1 MKTNRS
7 TSLIKSFKGQNI
19 RIDPNTNFICLTD
32 MGKAVGKFVG
42 SWMQNQSTKE
52 YLEVFASA
60 TRTPLAELLYV
71 NNGSTSWAHPKIALR
86 FAQWCSPEFAV
97 QVDFWVDELLTTG
110 KVEIDNDK
118 SASEQPQ
125 PTPQRQL
132 APQRD
137 IIDYINAAQSIGLT
151 HDPIIKSL
159 LSQRMAEE
167 LGGKKQAETELVVL
181 TVRAGQLGFSQK
193 DIGTGSALGK
203 FVLKQGLEPTGKSQ
217 HGKYSVNVYDLTEEL
232 DAAICCYFS

>member
-1 MKTNRS
+1 M
-7 TSLIKSFKGQNI
+7 
-19 RIDPNTNFICLTD
+19 
-32 MGKAVGKFVG
+32 
-42 SWMQNQSTKE
+42 
-52 YLEVFASA
+52 
-60 TRTPLAELLYV
+60 
-71 NNGSTSWAHPKIALR
+71 
-86 FAQWCSPEFAV
+86 
-97 QVDFWVDELLTTG
+97 DFWVDELLTTG
-110 KVEIDNDK
+110 KVEIDNDT
-118 SASEQPQ
+118 SAPNQPQ

-193 DIGTGSALGK
+193 DIGTGSALGT
-203 FVLKQGLEPTGKSQ
+203 FVMKQIDPVGKSY
-217 HGKYSVNVYDLTEEL
+217 HGRYNVNTYEVSAEL
-232 DAAICCYFS
+232 DAAICAYFS